1 MKKAPQ
7 EDPAPGWAPEFTLD
21 LGSATA
27 QQFIETVEAFEASTK
42 ALGNNLPPLRF
53 TTNDWYTNVPQD
65 AEAALRRNRPDSNR
79 KLSFAT
85 VQYYWRQ
92 MRDDSWPRTGQ
103 PVIFNVEGW
112 MNDGQHREWASYLGG
127 VPFDTYV
134 IVDAPVVKN
143 VFAYIDNVKVR
154 TPAAA
159 LQTAKFNGLSSL
171 ISQAIQVAINYDLG
185 AYTCHKKKH
194 VDRLAP
200 IQYLTYAEEHR
211 EIKFAARLV
220 AADHKEAM
228 EKVGHKD
235 LTLFTAYKIST
246 LYDEGT
252 AERFLEDLVSSE
264 ETYSDQ
270 DPIRALR
277 VFLAK
282 QLKSD
287 EPLPKHIILAHLIK
301 AFNAWMTGTPLKRV
315 SIHPDDP
322 FPQFTEAEKS
332 EVATDEEAA

>member
-1 MKKAPQ
+1 MKKAL

-42 ALGNNLPPLRF
+42 ALGDNLPPLRF
-53 TTNDWYTNVPQD
+53 TTNGWYTNVPQD
-65 AEAALRRNRPDSNR
+65 AEAALRRNRPGSNR

-85 VQYYWRQ
+85 VYYYWMQ
-92 MRDDSWPRTGQ
+92 MREGRWPRTGQ
-103 PVIFNVEGW
+103 PVIFNVDGW
-112 MNDGQHREWASYLGG
+112 LNDGQHRQWASYLGQ

-134 IVDAPVVKN
+134 ITDAPIVEN

-194 VDRLAP
+194 ADRLAP
-200 IQYLTYAEEHR
+200 IQYLQYAEEHR
-211 EIKFAARLV
+211 EIKYAARLV
-220 AADHKEAM
+220 AGDHKEAM

-252 AERFLEDLVSSE
+252 AERFLEELVSSE
-264 ETYSDQ
+264 ETYAEGE
-270 DPIRALR
+270 PIRALR

-282 QLKSD
+282 QAKTED
-287 EPLPKHIILAHLIK
+287 PLPKHIILAHLIK
-301 AFNAWMTGTPLKRV
+301 AFNAWVAGTPLKRV

-322 FPQFTEAEKS
+322 FPQFSEPEKPEAATE
-332 EVATDEEAA
+332 EEAA